1 MTGSKNYTI
10 GYYSCKFIQ
19 LDIKE
24 YYPSITE
31 VTLDKEVSFPSNH
44 TTVSLEDIR
53 IIKHS
58 RKSSL
63 FPLEQAWKKKE
74 SSSCFDVTMDS
85 YDGAELCKLIGRFT
99 QSVLQDINKE
109 TMGLYRDDRLIVLN
123 KVTSQKTGKF
133 EQK

>member
-63 FPLEQAWKKKE
+63 FPLEEAWKKKE
-74 SSSCFDVTMDS
+74 SSSCFDVTMDI

-123 KVTSQKTGKF
+123 KVTSQKTGKI
-133 EQK
+133 